1 MSYQAENYQKVQKR
15 LAERRAAA
23 VAAADEN
30 RLRLHTMSKDAA
42 DIDRAL
48 SETGRNLFRIACE
61 GGPDM
66 REKINALKEQNLS
79 LQEARRT
86 LLATLGLPKDYT
98 EPQYTCG
105 KCSDAGFLKGKMCE
119 CMRKELAEEGFR
131 SSGIGALIDRQ
142 SFDNFSLD
150 YYSENADTLSLMRY
164 AYDTCRRYA
173 DGFRVGAES
182 LLLMGGTGLGKTHLS
197 TAIARRVIER
207 GYEVVYESA
216 PNILAD
222 FDYDRFRLRGDEEP
236 RAEKYL
242 TADLL
247 IIDDLGTEVSTR
259 FTVSHLYN
267 LINTRIN
274 RALPTVVSTNL
285 SQRELSEQYDD
296 RIVSRL
302 FGEFT
307 PILFRGEDV
316 RKQKLM

>member
-1 MSYQAENYQKVQKR
+1 MSYQAENYRKVQTR
-15 LAERRAAA
+15 LAERRAIA
-23 VAAADEN
+23 VRMADEN
-30 RLRLHTMSKDAA
+30 RLRLHAMSKDAA

-66 REKINALKEQNLS
+66 RDKIAALKEENLS
-79 LQEARRT
+79 LQEARKT
-86 LLATLGLPKDYT
+86 LLLTLGLPENFTD
-98 EPQYTCG
+98 PQYTCE
-105 KCSDAGFLKGKMCE
+105 KCSDAGFVKGRMCE

-150 YYSENADTLSLMRY
+150 YYSSNADTLSLMRY

-173 DGFRVGAES
+173 DGFRTGAES

-207 GYEVVYESA
+207 GFDVVYESA

-274 RALPTVVSTNL
+274 RALPTVISTNL

-307 PILFRGEDV
+307 PVLFRGEDV
-316 RKQKLM
+316 RKQRLN